1 MAPVRKYGL
10 KEKKTKI
17 VLKGNVMLPVGHGL
31 VIRDTQRPNP
41 TSLLSVL
48 VYSGLLCS
56 NCENEKW
63 NPLRENRWQD
73 FPRQLNITE
82 TISVVILKPP
92 FSGIQITG
100 NANVEFLFTF
110 NRLAKLSRNFS
121 RAGER
126 DENFKTCAMIT
137 LHYIF
142 VDVDLSAKF
151 YARD

>member
-1 MAPVRKYGL
+1 
-10 KEKKTKI
+10 
-17 VLKGNVMLPVGHGL
+17 MLPAGHGL

-48 VYSGLLCS
+48 VYSGILCS

-63 NPLRENRWQD
+63 NTLRENRWQD
-73 FPRQLNITE
+73 FARQLNITV

-92 FSGIQITG
+92 ISGIQITG
-100 NANVEFLFTF
+100 NVEFLFTF

-126 DENFKTCAMIT
+126 DENFKTCAMRT

-142 VDVDLSAKF
+142 VDVDLSAKL
-151 YARD
+151 YARDLWEEGATVSMYLELMQ